1 MIRFILSIIYSIW
14 TMKVLLIIIR
24 NIFLLIMMSKIL
36 NKLGFVEMME
46 LNISLYL
53 FIIIGKI
60 ISEGGVKVIKL
71 GLNIFIMIINNILFI
86 KQLALQNKVEFL
98 IVRLLGKSILLDLI
112 KIINHTGY
120 AFT

>member
-1 MIRFILSIIYSIW
+1 
-14 TMKVLLIIIR
+14 
-24 NIFLLIMMSKIL
+24 MMSKIL

>member
-1 MIRFILSIIYSIW
+1 
-14 TMKVLLIIIR
+14 
-24 NIFLLIMMSKIL
+24 MMSKIL

-86 KQLALQNKVEFL
+86 KQLALQNKV
-98 IVRLLGKSILLDLI
+98 
-112 KIINHTGY
+112 
-120 AFT
+120 